1 MGDGGCTACSILRA
15 CVDTVGVPHASN
27 KTKKQKAKRGGGGA
41 PRGASGDHEPE
52 TDEKK
57 TESESDV
64 TLLIAYSLLAPQTTV
79 SLASRDT
86 TVNALLTVSLTRYLA
101 QRLRHGRLCGVSQRV
116 ERRDRS
122 PRAVR

>member
-1 MGDGGCTACSILRA
+1 MADAPRAVSLERVLTQWACPTLVIKLKSKR
-15 CVDTVGVPHASN
+15 
-27 KTKKQKAKRGGGGA
+27 QKGGGGGA